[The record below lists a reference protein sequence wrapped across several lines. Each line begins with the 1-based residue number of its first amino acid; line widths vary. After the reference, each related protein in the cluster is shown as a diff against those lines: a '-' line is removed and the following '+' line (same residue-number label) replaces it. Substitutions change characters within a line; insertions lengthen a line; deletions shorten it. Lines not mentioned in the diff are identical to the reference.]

1 MKSQQLPPRQLAS
14 WAAKLLAT
22 CVVNYHSHRHL
33 QAVVGSVQSS
43 RRLEP
48 DAPGR
53 SGMVAA
59 RELEDGE
66 LEEGEIT
73 GDESEQVGPA
83 SLLSSAC
90 PCQAVQKARSF

>member
-1 MKSQQLPPRQLAS
+1 
-14 WAAKLLAT
+14 
-22 CVVNYHSHRHL
+22 
-33 QAVVGSVQSS
+33 
-43 RRLEP
+43 
-48 DAPGR
+48 
-53 SGMVAA
+53 MVAA

-90 PCQAVQKARSF
+90 PCQAVQKARSFRSWHCRNSSGSLSFPQSKENPVYINQAQLDTS